1 MKEKMITIKVPDY
14 RVRWIKDDF
23 KNAKQGVQSLFEY
36 GTIDIKEAHALADI
50 VRNVDMIFKIEEDN

>member
-23 KNAKQGVQSLFEY
+23 KSAKQGVQSLFEY

-50 VRNVDMIFKIEEDN
+50 VRNVDMIFQIEED

>member
-14 RVRWIKDDF
+14 RVRCIKDDF

-50 VRNVDMIFKIEEDN
+50 VRNVDMIFKIEEDS

>member
-14 RVRWIKDDF
+14 RVRWIKDDY
-23 KNAKQGVQSLFEY
+23 KVAKQGVQSLFEY

-50 VRNVDMIFKIEEDN
+50 VRNVDMIFKIEEDS

>member
-23 KNAKQGVQSLFEY
+23 KNAKQGVQNLFEY

-50 VRNVDMIFKIEEDN
+50 IRNVRYDFSN

>member
-36 GTIDIKEAHALADI
+36 GTIDIKEAHALA
-50 VRNVDMIFKIEEDN
+50 

>member
-23 KNAKQGVQSLFEY
+23 KKAKQGVQSLFEY

-50 VRNVDMIFKIEEDN
+50 VRNVDMIFQIEED

>member
-1 MKEKMITIKVPDY
+1 MKEKNITIKVPEY

-36 GTIDIKEAHALADI
+36 GSIDIKEAHALADI
-50 VRNVDMIFKIEEDN
+50 VHNVDMIFKIEEDN

>member
-23 KNAKQGVQSLFEY
+23 KKAKQGVQNLFEY
-36 GTIDIKEAHALADI
+36 GDIDIKEAHALADI
-50 VRNVDMIFKIEEDN
+50 VRNVDMIFKIEED